1 MIKDFLTKLGANT
14 KITVGVSVSPGLGL
28 EMIEVD
34 RVTKTVSKYGCKPLE
49 YNYSTRE
56 IMNYEAFQEA
66 LEELFDELHIP
77 RKSNIIL
84 SVPNIHF
91 GIITL
96 PLLLTDDAVTNA
108 IASEV
113 EQSYIFKRQEPVV
126 SWMET
131 TSNIDTE
138 NRTLAYSAIQQNA
151 LDGIKACCQE
161 VGCTLVAVETAH
173 ASLFKA
179 LHYGELA
186 KDQMKEG
193 ITWNL
198 MIIGQN
204 SYSIF
209 SMSGKKII
217 DYYEEPLA
225 LKSFVDDEIYN
236 AITTSAQLTLAGLP
250 ANYIYIVS
258 ETDAVSAEVLSLK
271 IPFEGTLK
279 FLECNKYAQN
289 EIIPVNLNILPNLAL
304 KISPESIGSAIYPF
318 SEYPMKFNLT
328 GQEVSSAGAIESGE
342 YPRVN
347 IGNMEVE
354 LTPDFVK
361 KICGIIAVAL
371 IVPAILIALALG
383 AVISKEQLKVDA
395 LNTRIQQANA
405 DIAKYDKAGGSGA
418 FDPTASIQTITT
430 QNRTK
435 LFYYSAIGMSTPNKL
450 WVNYYMAAPGT
461 GIDIKGKASDV
472 ESVYTFYKGIKQLV
486 TNSDIRLYKLEVASD
501 SVDDVI
507 GGASD
512 GPKYYEFEITNMTE
526 EQLNPPKID
535 PATGQPVAPAQ
546 PGQPGQPA
554 PGQPA
559 PTQPGPGNPTAPQ
572 PTNKPAFGPSSSPSA
587 PPASGDQLPKNLEK
601 IEKF

>member
-66 LEELFDELHIP
+66 LGELFDELHIP

-96 PLLLTDDAVTNA
+96 PLLLTDDAVSNA
-108 IASEV
+108 IISEV

-138 NRTLAYSAIQQNA
+138 NRTLAYSAIQQMA

-161 VGCTLVAVETAH
+161 IGCTLVAVETAY

-193 ITWNL
+193 TTWNL

-289 EIIPVNLNILPNLAL
+289 EIIPVNLNILPNLAI

-318 SEYPMKFNLT
+318 SDYPMKFNLT
-328 GQEVSSAGAIESGE
+328 GQEVSSAGSSGSGDSGAF
-342 YPRVN
+342 PRVN
-347 IGNMEVE
+347 IGNVEVE

-361 KICGIIAVAL
+361 KISAIIAVAL
-371 IVPAILIALALG
+371 AVPALIIAFALG
-383 AVISKEQLKVDA
+383 AFISKEQLKVDA
-395 LNTRIQQANA
+395 LNTRIQQASA
-405 DIAKYDKAGGSGA
+405 EITKYDKAGGGGT
-418 FDPTASIQTITT
+418 FDPAASIQAITS

-435 LFYYSAIGMSTPNKL
+435 LFYYSAIGMSAPNKL
-450 WVNYYMAAPGT
+450 WISYYTASSGN
-461 GIDIKGKASDV
+461 GIDIKGKANDV
-472 ESVYTFYKGIKQLV
+472 ESVYSFYKGIKQLV
-486 TNSDIRLYKLEVASD
+486 TNSDIRLYKLEIASD

-507 GGASD
+507 GDTSS
-512 GPKYYEFEITNMTE
+512 GPQYYQFEITNMTE
-526 EQLNPPKID
+526 EQLAP
-535 PATGQPVAPAQ
+535 PATNSATNPAGQPAQ
-546 PGQPGQPA
+546 PGPGA
-554 PGQPA
+554 PSADKMG
-559 PTQPGPGNPTAPQ
+559 APQ
-572 PTNKPAFGPSSSPSA
+572 PGNKPVFGPSSG
-587 PPASGDQLPKNLEK
+587 PPTPPTSGDQLPKNLEK